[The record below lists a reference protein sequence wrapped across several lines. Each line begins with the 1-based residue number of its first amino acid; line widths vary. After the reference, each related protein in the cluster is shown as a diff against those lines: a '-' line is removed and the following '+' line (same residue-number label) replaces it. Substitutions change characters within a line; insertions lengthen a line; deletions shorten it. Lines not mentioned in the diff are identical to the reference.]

1 MMKIWQNCE
10 AVNIPASEIV
20 VLFTETVLYGE
31 YQGVSNGGVEMAN
44 AVEEKIHLPDISF
57 CKVCETVYG
66 VNRGIYNTIDSYFYQ
81 KGNKDI
87 VARRQMILSFLQ
99 SIGTSQAN
107 LNKKSSFKFGHGG
120 LVKKLDAFTS
130 MCKKY

>member
-1 MMKIWQNCE
+1 MR
-10 AVNIPASEIV
+10 
-20 VLFTETVLYGE
+20 
-31 YQGVSNGGVEMAN
+31 N
-44 AVEEKIHLPDISF
+44 AVEEKIHLPDFSF

-87 VARRQMILSFLQ
+87 VVRRQMILSFLQ

-120 LVKKLDAFTS
+120 LVEKLDAFTS
-130 MCKKY
+130 MCKK